1 MRRVWFWFVC
11 VFFLLVLDQ
20 WVVTFCHSIDEYT
33 VGKIEFSGDSF
44 INVTVYFPLGKWRW
58 RVHLFS
64 KVMKI
69 MQNKSQAKKLFAA
82 FLLIMFKYCSMGA
95 YGGWN
100 SDFQKIWLHSREE
113 NPEDEILVWK
123 VSPLGSFANLVKIF
137 SPTPGS
143 APHMLFFC
151 SFRDFIDWWDF
162 QQQESV
168 LIT

>member
-1 MRRVWFWFVC
+1 MC

-95 YGGWN
+95 YGG
-100 SDFQKIWLHSREE
+100 
-113 NPEDEILVWK
+113 
-123 VSPLGSFANLVKIF
+123 
-137 SPTPGS
+137 
-143 APHMLFFC
+143 
-151 SFRDFIDWWDF
+151 
-162 QQQESV
+162 
-168 LIT
+168 